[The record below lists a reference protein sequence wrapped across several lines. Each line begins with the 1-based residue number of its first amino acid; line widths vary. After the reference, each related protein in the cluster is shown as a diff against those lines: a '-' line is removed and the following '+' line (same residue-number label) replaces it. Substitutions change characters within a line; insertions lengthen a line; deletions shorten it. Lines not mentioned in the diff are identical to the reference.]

1 MKTIHVITVDHET
14 KEVVVETLQDGKSVE
29 LFRANN
35 YQMSHNRELDYHRE
49 TPDGPV
55 TTIVPTG
62 RESWHFIITKE
73 PEHEG

>member
-1 MKTIHVITVDHET
+1 LPKHTKATIPYGFSMIQIIRHSLQVDI
-14 KEVVVETLQDGKSVE
+14 L
-29 LFRANN
+29 
-35 YQMSHNRELDYHRE
+35 YHNRELDYHRE
-49 TPDGPV
+49 TPDGPA